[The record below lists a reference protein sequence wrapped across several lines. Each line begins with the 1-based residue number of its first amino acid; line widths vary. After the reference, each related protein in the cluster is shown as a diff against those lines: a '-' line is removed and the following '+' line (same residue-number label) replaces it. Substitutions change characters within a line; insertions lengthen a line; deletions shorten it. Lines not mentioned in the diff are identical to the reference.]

1 MKTSDAPHILNTS
14 ANLLGLCFIILTSL
28 RALGRTGGTISESAT
43 GVAAVFFA
51 VSCWYSFMSMKS
63 KTDKKIER
71 REMFA
76 DVAFFIGL
84 SIIMIIIIGNVFRV
98 F

>member
-28 RALGRTGGTISESAT
+28 RALGHASTISESIT
-43 GVAAVFFA
+43 GIAAVFFA

-71 REMFA
+71 RELVA
-76 DVAFFIGL
+76 DISFFIGL
-84 SIIMIIIIGNVFRV
+84 TIIMVIIIGNVFRV